1 MYPSSNLALTN
12 TASESA
18 VNRLRADTA
27 ASHFGGA
34 ALRKPSAFS
43 AFDPVAAQTP
53 PACGGAEGVNRLML
67 VKVIFNSLRMSQ
79 ILITYFRNANAKVN
93 FSESLYQQAASSN
106 ASNLTASPI
115 IADLVNAIEQE
126 QIRRR
131 LVGKGETP
139 SREQQLAVAMDCNRL
154 LLGIVNTAG

>member
-1 MYPSSNLALTN
+1 
-12 TASESA
+12 
-18 VNRLRADTA
+18 
-27 ASHFGGA
+27 
-34 ALRKPSAFS
+34 
-43 AFDPVAAQTP
+43 
-53 PACGGAEGVNRLML
+53 
-67 VKVIFNSLRMSQ
+67 MSQ
-79 ILITYFRNANAKVN
+79 TLITYFRNANAKVN
-93 FSESLYQQAASSN
+93 FSESLYQQAASSKS
-106 ASNLTASPI
+106 AIIGLAVRLLALELAASPI